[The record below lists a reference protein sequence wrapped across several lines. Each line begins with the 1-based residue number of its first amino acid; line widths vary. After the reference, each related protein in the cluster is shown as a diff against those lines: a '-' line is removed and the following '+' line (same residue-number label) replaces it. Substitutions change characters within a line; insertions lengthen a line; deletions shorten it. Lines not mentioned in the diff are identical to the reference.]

1 MELLR
6 GPTRWIL
13 LLHSSPAWRALY
25 LVQRVVCLSISPLT
39 IFAIT
44 GFVKAFRKPDTAHRT
59 IYLVFFLFIGDSI
72 ACVSKWAMW
81 WGGFSYG
88 PRLLAEVQ
96 PFLLL
101 SSVPTCKT
109 IFERRQPKLGMLA
122 FFLLFAWSCSTQVLG
137 AYVPSD
143 WNWAPKSVDEAPGRV
158 WDWGDN
164 PTSRSL
170 HVIERFLASHL
181 LGANPHPASLGPK
194 FRIRQTKT

>member
-1 MELLR
+1 VDFTTPFLFGLEGSLFS
-6 GPTRWIL
+6 PTRGLFI
-13 LLHSSPAWRALY
+13 Y
-25 LVQRVVCLSISPLT
+25 FPLT
-39 IFAIT
+39 ILAII
-44 GFVKAFRKPDTAHRT
+44 GFVNAFSKPDTAHRT
-59 IYLVFFLFIGDSI
+59 IYLVFFLFISASI
-72 ACVSKWAMW
+72 ASVSKWANW

-109 IFERRQPKLGMLA
+109 IFEQRQPKLSMLA
-122 FFLLFAWSCSTQVLG
+122 FFLLFAWSSSTQVLG

-143 WNWAPKSVDEAPGRV
+143 WNWVPKSVDEAPGRV

-164 PTSRSL
+164 PTSRSV

-181 LGANPHPASLGPK
+181 PGANASSSQL
-194 FRIRQTKT
+194 RLENSASVRTTH